1 MEVIQM
7 AKSSDERTFKAQT
20 IEQTNLLTDPFGLTV
35 LSTLEADKYIS
46 AEEIAEESGEELN
59 LIKEY
64 LQLFINEEM
73 IKSKEEDGKLKYA
86 KMSEY
91 YSFSPELLSMIPEQ
105 IQDHIIFGLLHAL
118 QGDYYDLLKLAKE
131 HDNLDQALE
140 KAGYPEPK
148 KSLDLVMGRIYIKEE
163 DMDEMESNIKKV
175 FKKYSEIPEDEDE
188 EDYLAFDLNFFMK
201 PYIASFMKKIQDE

>member
-1 MEVIQM
+1 MSNTN
-7 AKSSDERTFKAQT
+7 KGKTFKANT

-35 LSTLEADKYIS
+35 LSTLEADKYIT
-46 AEEIAEESGEELN
+46 AEEIAEQSGEELELIEEYLN
-59 LIKEY
+59 LFIKED
-64 LQLFINEEM
+64 M
-73 IKSKEEDGKLKYA
+73 IQSKKENDIKKYSKKA
-86 KMSEY
+86 EY
-91 YSFSPELLSMIPEQ
+91 YSFSPELLSMIPDQ

-148 KSLDLVMGRIYIKEE
+148 KSLDLVMGRIYIKEDDIE
-163 DMDEMESNIKKV
+163 ELEAHIQELFDKYSNI
-175 FKKYSEIPEDEDE
+175 PEGEEE

-201 PYIASFMKKIQDE
+201 PYIASFMKKMKE

>member
-1 MEVIQM
+1 MSNTN
-7 AKSSDERTFKAQT
+7 KGKTFKANT

-35 LSTLEADKYIS
+35 LSTLEADKYIT
-46 AEEIAEESGEELN
+46 AEEIAEQSGEELELIEEYLN
-59 LIKEY
+59 LFIKED
-64 LQLFINEEM
+64 M
-73 IKSKEEDGKLKYA
+73 IQSKKENDKKKYSKKA
-86 KMSEY
+86 EY
-91 YSFSPELLSMIPEQ
+91 YSFSPELLSMIPDQ

-148 KSLDLVMGRIYIKEE
+148 KSLDLVMGRIYIKEDDIE
-163 DMDEMESNIKKV
+163 ELEAHIQELFDKYSNI
-175 FKKYSEIPEDEDE
+175 PEGEEE

-201 PYIASFMKKIQDE
+201 PYIASFMKKMKE

>member
-1 MEVIQM
+1 MSNTN
-7 AKSSDERTFKAQT
+7 KGKTFKANT

-35 LSTLEADKYIS
+35 LSTLEADKYIT
-46 AEEIAEESGEELN
+46 AEEIAEQSGEELELIEEYLN
-59 LIKEY
+59 LFIKED
-64 LQLFINEEM
+64 M
-73 IKSKEEDGKLKYA
+73 IQSKKENDIKKYSKKA
-86 KMSEY
+86 EY
-91 YSFSPELLSMIPEQ
+91 YSFSPELLSMIPDQ

-148 KSLDLVMGRIYIKEE
+148 KSLDLVMGRIYIKEDDIE
-163 DMDEMESNIKKV
+163 ELEAHIQELFDKYSNI
-175 FKKYSEIPEDEDE
+175 PEGEEE

-201 PYIASFMKKIQDE
+201 PYIASFMKKMRD